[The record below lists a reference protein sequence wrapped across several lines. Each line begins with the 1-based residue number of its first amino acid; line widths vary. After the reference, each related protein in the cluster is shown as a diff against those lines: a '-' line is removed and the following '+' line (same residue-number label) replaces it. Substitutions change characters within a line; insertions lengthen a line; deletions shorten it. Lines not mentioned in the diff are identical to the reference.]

1 MPSRSARTTGIVL
14 AALGLVAVVL
24 AIVLLVRPAGGG
36 APGAATASAGP
47 SSAPSGT
54 APATSAAPGSAEA
67 ADGAAAPA
75 PTVSAAPSG
84 TEPGTGSDAPPAIVS
99 FASTPA
105 SVDCE
110 GDRTASVPL
119 ALSWETSGGATARLA
134 VGTTDASAGEP
145 VDLAASGYT
154 AVTADCR
161 DSETLITLAVL
172 APDGTTAQRTLVVP
186 AS

>member
-1 MPSRSARTTGIVL
+1 MPSRSARSTGIVL

-36 APGAATASAGP
+36 APSAGTASTGP
-47 SSAPSGT
+47 SSEPSGA
-54 APATSAAPGSAEA
+54 APPTTAAPGSAEA
-67 ADGAAAPA
+67 ADGADAPA
-75 PTVSAAPSG
+75 PTASTAPSG
-84 TEPGTGSDAPPAIVS
+84 TEPVTGSDAPPAIVS

-145 VDLAASGYT
+145 VDLAASGD
-154 AVTADCR
+154 ASVTADCR

-172 APDGTTAQRTLVVP
+172 TPDGTTAQRTLVVP

>member
-24 AIVLLVRPAGGG
+24 AIVLLVRPADGGG
-36 APGAATASAGP
+36 PSAGTASAGP
-47 SSAPSGT
+47 SSEPSET

-67 ADGAAAPA
+67 TGGAAAPA
-75 PTVSAAPSG
+75 PTVSAAPSEAESG
-84 TEPGTGSDAPPAIVS
+84 GGSDAPPAIVS

-119 ALSWETSGGATARLA
+119 ALSWETSGGDTARLA

-145 VDLAASGYT
+145 VDLASSSA